1 MAHWVIRGMLAIAT
15 RPGYR
20 PGDER
25 VVAREEVDDW
35 LARARAYGIR
45 SILCL
50 LGDDQLPLYE
60 RSLPQ
65 GLLAYYRE
73 QGFAVAHLPAHDG
86 KSEPFR
92 PEQYEAAWRAFV
104 ELPKPLL
111 VHCSAGHDR
120 TGRVVRYILDRLQ
133 GEAERHLLGESAA
146 G

>member
-1 MAHWVIRGMLAIAT
+1 MAHWVIKGILAIAT

-25 VVAREEVDDW
+25 AVERDEVDQW
-35 LARARAYGIR
+35 TARVRSLGVR

-50 LGDDQLPLYE
+50 LGEDQLPLYAKA
-60 RSLPQ
+60 LPQ
-65 GLLAYYRE
+65 GLLAYYE
-73 QGFAVAHLPAHDG
+73 EAGFTTAHIPARDG
-86 KSEPFR
+86 MQEPFP
-92 PEQYEAAWRAFV
+92 PEAYERAWQLFL
-104 ELPKPLL
+104 ELPKPVL

-120 TGRVVRYILDRLQ
+120 TGRVVRHILDRLE